1 MPVDHSSPVDSH
13 SREIGNVPKASLEAE
28 HGKRDV
34 SPVRSRRS
42 RRSTSLVHSVHS
54 IPEVG
59 LVRRPTSL
67 IAEAVSPATDET
79 YRITSASSLAAID
92 APPSEE
98 EAREGAYPEEE
109 PTDEKKPAPLPL
121 VYAPFSIQVLASL
134 AAPSVFGALARLG
147 LLSITTYDGRA
158 VFPLVWV
165 QATGCFIMG
174 LALGLKDQIGAFH
187 GPLYTAITTGLC
199 GSITTFSSWQLDV
212 FLSWAN
218 TGHAHRD
225 WFRDI
230 IDGLSKT
237 IVTIAIALSSVT
249 LGLHLSRLFTRRF
262 PRVRPA
268 PPLFRHAFTV
278 LSILTYFATFA
289 TYFALPAD
297 FRHQATAAILFSFP
311 GTLCRYILAMT
322 VTPRFSLFPLGT
334 FIANTLGSALLGA
347 FHILQRT
354 SNLPTPGACS
364 TLQGLMDGFCGCF
377 TTVST
382 FAVEVG
388 ALRARNA
395 WLYVGLS
402 WGVSQLLLL
411 VIVGPAWWHAGIDDS
426 RMCSFS

>member
-1 MPVDHSSPVDSH
+1 
-13 SREIGNVPKASLEAE
+13 
-28 HGKRDV
+28 
-34 SPVRSRRS
+34 
-42 RRSTSLVHSVHS
+42 
-54 IPEVG
+54 
-59 LVRRPTSL
+59 
-67 IAEAVSPATDET
+67 
-79 YRITSASSLAAID
+79 
-92 APPSEE
+92 
-98 EAREGAYPEEE
+98 
-109 PTDEKKPAPLPL
+109 
-121 VYAPFSIQVLASL
+121 
-134 AAPSVFGALARLG
+134 
-147 LLSITTYDGRA
+147 
-158 VFPLVWV
+158 
-165 QATGCFIMG
+165 MG
-174 LALGLKDQIGAFH
+174 FALGLKDQIGAFH

-218 TGHAHRD
+218 PGHSHRD
-225 WFRDI
+225 WFRDV

-249 LGLHLSRLFTRRF
+249 LGLHLSRLVTHRF
-262 PRVRPA
+262 PHFRPA
-268 PPLFRHAFTV
+268 SPLFRHTFTILSV
-278 LSILTYFATFA
+278 LAYFATFA

-322 VTPRFSLFPLGT
+322 LTPRFSLFPLGT
-334 FIANTLGSALLGA
+334 FVANTLGSALLGA

-354 SNLPTPGACS
+354 SHLPSPSACS
-364 TLQGLMDGFCGCF
+364 LLQGLMDGFCGCF

-411 VIVGPAWWHAGIDDS
+411 VIIGPSWWHGGIDDN
-426 RMCSFS
+426 RACSFS